1 MLKLIAF
8 AAVLFFAY
16 RLWIMPMLQAAKGE
30 DATPPKIK
38 KESDQKAEDDYIDYE
53 EIK

>member
-8 AAVLFFAY
+8 GAILFFAY
-16 RLWIMPMLQAAKGE
+16 RLWIAPMLQAAKGE
-30 DATPPKIK
+30 ASTPPKIK
-38 KESDQKAEDDYIDYE
+38 KEPEHNTDDDYIDYE

>member
-8 AAVLFFAY
+8 GAILFFAY
-16 RLWIMPMLQAAKGE
+16 RLWILPMLQAAKGE
-30 DATPPKIK
+30 ESTPPKIR
-38 KESDQKAEDDYIDYE
+38 KEPEQKADDDYIDYE